1 MSDPQGP
8 PRSTVEDTLGVGGP
22 LHPVPASSGRRIG
35 IAIPVPDPLGELL
48 QRRRAESGDRL
59 AWSVPTHVTLVPPVV
74 VAEAHLPEVDAH
86 LAGVAAGTEPFAIR
100 LHGTGTFR
108 PVSPVVYVRLTAGG
122 AQVAGLEE
130 RVRSGVLG
138 SPRRFPF
145 HPHVTLAQDLA
156 DEALD
161 AAEQALSGF
170 EAAFDVDCL
179 VLYRHDGDGVW
190 RPVADYALG

>member
-1 MSDPQGP
+1 MSGP
-8 PRSTVEDTLGVGGP
+8 PG
-22 LHPVPASSGRRIG
+22 RIG
-35 IAIPVPDPLGELL
+35 VAIPVPPPLGDLL

-74 VAEAHLPEVDAH
+74 VADEHLPEVGAH
-86 LAGVAAGTEPFAIR
+86 LADVAASAEPFAIR

-108 PVSPVVYVRLTAGG
+108 PVSPVVYVRLAAGG

-130 RVRSGVLG
+130 RVRRGPLG

-145 HPHVTLAQDLA
+145 HPHVTLAQDLG

-170 EAAFDVDCL
+170 DAGFDVDCL

-190 RPVADYALG
+190 RPVAEYSLG